1 MKEMKMDKT
10 VSNLSEKLKE
20 TETLR
25 RLERVRPR
33 EEVRPLGK
41 RGKIATDPIGIG
53 GNHRWCRCGSH
64 GFKKIR
70 RIHFLKLMM
79 LRDETG

>member
-1 MKEMKMDKT
+1 MKMDKT

-33 EEVRPLGK
+33 EGVRPLGK
-41 RGKIATDPIGIG
+41 RGKIATAPFCLTALPLAVNSRNSKNIKFSCARGKSQKYTC
-53 GNHRWCRCGSH
+53 HE
-64 GFKKIR
+64 
-70 RIHFLKLMM
+70 
-79 LRDETG
+79 ETL